1 MIDTKHMVKSPRR
14 KAGGPR
20 LRSWRARRPA
30 TAAGVAALLAVAAS
44 GCYTGSARGVA
55 GLPDVDRDPGWVLVR
70 GVPFVHQQSEADCGA
85 AALAMALS
93 YWGQPATLATVVEA
107 RPPHDGGIA
116 AGELRDLARARG
128 LQAFLVP
135 GTLVDLDTQLRRAR
149 PVVVG
154 LAKPITGNR
163 ALQHYEVVIGL
174 NRAQGRVLTWDP
186 AQGLRENSLEGFAR
200 EWIPAHQLALIL
212 FPKTTTARGETPGAS
227 SLRFTDATTAP
238 VTPP

>member
-1 MIDTKHMVKSPRR
+1 MK
-14 KAGGPR
+14 G
-20 LRSWRARRPA
+20 LRRPA
-30 TAAGVAALLAVAAS
+30 RGTPPRPRGAGPRGTTAGAVVLVALAAG

-55 GLPDVDRDPGWVLVR
+55 AMPDVNRDPGWVLVR

-85 AALAMALS
+85 AAMAMALS
-93 YWGQPATLATVVEA
+93 YWGPPATLAVVVAA

-116 AGELRDLARARG
+116 AGELRDLARERG

-135 GTLVDLDTQLRRAR
+135 GTLIDLDTQLRRGR

-174 NRAQGRVLTWDP
+174 NRAAGRVLTWDP

-212 FPKTTTARGETPGAS
+212 FPRTTARGEPVPRAAGSA
-227 SLRFTDATTAP
+227 LRFTDETTAS
-238 VTPP
+238 VTFP

>member
-1 MIDTKHMVKSPRR
+1 MIVTKLIRLTAM
-14 KAGGPR
+14 AG
-20 LRSWRARRPA
+20 A
-30 TAAGVAALLAVAAS
+30 TWLVVMTS
-44 GCYTGSARGVA
+44 GCYTGSAHGVA
-55 GLPDVDRDPGWVLVR
+55 GFPDVDREPGWVLVR
-70 GVPFVHQQSEADCGA
+70 GVPFVHQESEADCGA
-85 AALAMALS
+85 AAMAMALS
-93 YWGQPATLATVVEA
+93 YWGQPATLAAIIAA

-135 GTLVDLDTQLRRAR
+135 GTFVDLDTQLRRGR

-154 LAKPITGNR
+154 LAKPIAGNR

-174 NRAQGRVLTWDP
+174 NRAERRVLTWDP

-212 FPKTTTARGETPGAS
+212 FPRTAARGEAS
-227 SLRFTDATTAP
+227 DSLLPSADTAAAL
-238 VTPP
+238 VTWL

>member
-1 MIDTKHMVKSPRR
+1 VV
-14 KAGGPR
+14 A
-20 LRSWRARRPA
+20 RAA
-30 TAAGVAALLAVAAS
+30 ALWLLISAAGA

-55 GLPDVDRDPGWVLVR
+55 SLPDPVRAPGWVVVR
-70 GVPFVHQQSEADCGA
+70 GVPFVHQQSDADCGA
-85 AALAMALS
+85 AAMAMALS
-93 YWGQPATLATVVEA
+93 YWGQPATLETVVAA

-116 AGELRDLARARG
+116 AGDLRDLARARG

-135 GTLVDLDTQLRRAR
+135 GTFVDLDTQLRRGR

-174 NRAQGRVLTWDP
+174 NRTERRVLTWDP
-186 AQGLRENSLEGFAR
+186 AQGLRENSFEGFAR

-212 FPKTTTARGETPGAS
+212 FPRPAESQQTPSTQALPGTDETATVV
-227 SLRFTDATTAP
+227 TAP
-238 VTPP
+238 

>member
-1 MIDTKHMVKSPRR
+1 MSWPWRPGAGSPPPRR
-14 KAGGPR
+14 TR
-20 LRSWRARRPA
+20 LSASL
-30 TAAGVAALLAVAAS
+30 AGVAVLVTTLVA
-44 GCYTGSARGVA
+44 GCYTGSAHGVA
-55 GLPDVDRDPGWVLVR
+55 RLPDVARDPGWVLVQ

-85 AALAMALS
+85 AVMAMTLS
-93 YWGQPATLATVVEA
+93 FWGQPTSLATVVAA

-116 AGELRDLARARG
+116 AGELRDLARERG

-135 GTLVDLDTQLRRAR
+135 GTFVDLDTQLRRGR

-163 ALQHYEVVIGL
+163 AVQHYEVVIGL
-174 NRAQGRVLTWDP
+174 NRPANRILTWDP

-212 FPKTTTARGETPGAS
+212 FPATTARGEMPRTAA
-227 SLRFTDATTAP
+227 LRFADKAMSR
-238 VTPP
+238 VTQL

>member
-1 MIDTKHMVKSPRR
+1 VIPAYLMTSRPRR
-14 KAGGPR
+14 GAPPGARSAR
-20 LRSWRARRPA
+20 LFTK
-30 TAAGVAALLAVAAS
+30 TAHTAALLLLMCAAGA

-55 GLPDVDRDPGWVLVR
+55 SLPDLERAPGWVLVR
-70 GVPFVHQQSEADCGA
+70 GVPFVHQQSDADCGA
-85 AALAMALS
+85 AAMAMALS
-93 YWGQPATLATVVEA
+93 YWGQPVTLEAMVAA

-135 GTLVDLDTQLRRAR
+135 GTFVDLDSQLRRGR

-163 ALQHYEVVIGL
+163 ALQHYEVVIGF
-174 NRAQGRVLTWDP
+174 NRAERRVLTWDP
-186 AQGLRENSLEGFAR
+186 AQGLRENSVEGFAR

-212 FPKTTTARGETPGAS
+212 FPRPAESQQTPSTGAVPITDGTTA
-227 SLRFTDATTAP
+227 LVTAP
-238 VTPP
+238 

>member
-1 MIDTKHMVKSPRR
+1 LLLLMC
-14 KAGGPR
+14 
-20 LRSWRARRPA
+20 
-30 TAAGVAALLAVAAS
+30 AAGA

-55 GLPDVDRDPGWVLVR
+55 GLPDLERSPGWVVVR
-70 GVPFVHQQSEADCGA
+70 GVPFVHQQSDADCGA
-85 AALAMALS
+85 AAMAMALS
-93 YWGQPATLATVVEA
+93 YWGQPVTLEAVVAA

-135 GTLVDLDTQLRRAR
+135 GTFVDLDTQLRRGR

-174 NRAQGRVLTWDP
+174 NRTERRVLTWDP
-186 AQGLRENSLEGFAR
+186 AQGLRENSVEGFAR

-212 FPKTTTARGETPGAS
+212 FPRPADHQQTASPRAVPITDGTTE
-227 SLRFTDATTAP
+227 L
-238 VTPP
+238 VTPL